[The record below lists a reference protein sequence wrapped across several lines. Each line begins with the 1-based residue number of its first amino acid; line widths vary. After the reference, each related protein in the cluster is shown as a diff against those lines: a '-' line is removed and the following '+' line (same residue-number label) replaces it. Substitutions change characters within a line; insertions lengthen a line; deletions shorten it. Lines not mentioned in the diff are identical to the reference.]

1 MKPYIFLYCEGSENK
16 IIVFN
21 KDKTGLKL
29 AKVASVKSTSSQTGT
44 EAEQVSDFNLEGMAG
59 DISFDKLDGGDFSSS
74 DSTQDSDVSG
84 INSAL
89 YGFKLSQSQF
99 IPIITEPT
107 ANYHI
112 FDGNA
117 DNDKNKLIEA
127 IIKDIQDNKGFYVS
141 NDLIDCTQINDNG
154 ILSVFIEGEIPC
166 VSIINSLAILNGRRY
181 YKIPTIKSAEISL
194 AYYVSKTTKFYPED
208 YSLIIYTGKEYS
220 KLIFLEGQ
228 KLKHI
233 GTTLDIGTQ
242 NLHTY
247 DVYFSKIL
255 LEMENGGIPRL
266 DNVILCGEDRSENL
280 VLSFYGT
287 FPEANVNELTFDSLD
302 KSLLNEEDEKE
313 LSSFSIPIACAVE
326 FFDELESD
334 HQGINILPRYIQ
346 ENQKFLQFGWHS
358 FAVLVLI
365 GVATFL
371 ITIQILSNNKELNE
385 LSKEINRL
393 NALQHQNM
401 EIIDQITP
409 LDIRIKNFSQTQTIL
424 DSATVGTEVWGNLLD
439 KVSSFTERRRNFWVT
454 KVETIDE
461 KNVKFIGYTLS
472 RRSITEFARDNNS
485 STLDKIIYEPLREN
499 SSFSYEVTFPII
511 QETNTIK

>member
-1 MKPYIFLYCEGSENK
+1 MKPYIFIYCEGSENK
-16 IIVFN
+16 IVVFN
-21 KDKTGLKL
+21 KDKNGIKLLKT
-29 AKVASVKSTSSQTGT
+29 VSVKSTSALAGT
-44 EAEQVSDFNLEGMAG
+44 EAEHVSDFNLEGMG
-59 DISFDKLDGGDFSSS
+59 EDISFDKLDSGDFSSVA
-74 DSTQDSDVSG
+74 TQDSDVSG
-84 INSAL
+84 INNAL
-89 YGFKLSQSQF
+89 FDVKLSQSQF
-99 IPIITEPT
+99 IPVITEPT

-112 FDGNA
+112 YDGQIEE
-117 DNDKNKLIEA
+117 DKNKLIEA
-127 IIKDIQDNKGFYVS
+127 ILKDIQETKGFYVS
-141 NDLIDCTQINDNG
+141 NDLIDCTRLNDNG
-154 ILSVFIEGEIPC
+154 VLSVFVEGEIAC
-166 VSIINSLAILNGRRY
+166 VGMINSLAVLNGRRY

-228 KLKHI
+228 RLKHI

-287 FPEANVNELTFDSLD
+287 FPEANVNELSFDAID

-313 LSSFSIPIACAVE
+313 LSGFSIPIASAVD
-326 FFDELESD
+326 FFDELENT
-334 HQGINILPRYIQ
+334 HKGINILPKYIQ

-358 FAVLVLI
+358 YAILPLLFA
-365 GVATFL
+365 ATFYFTVQVL
-371 ITIQILSNNKELNE
+371 FNNKELNE
-385 LSKEINRL
+385 LDGEINRL
-393 NALQHQNM
+393 KNLQQQNM

-409 LDIRIKNFSQTQTIL
+409 LDIKIKNFSQTQAIL

-439 KVSSFTERRRNFWVT
+439 KVSSFVERRRNFWVS
-454 KVETIDE
+454 KVETID
-461 KNVKFIGYTLS
+461 NGQVKFIGYTLS

-485 STLDKIIYEPLREN
+485 STLDRILYEPLRDN
-499 SSFSYEVTFPII
+499 SAFAYEVTFPVN
-511 QETNTIK
+511 QETNNIE

>member
-16 IIVFN
+16 LVVFT
-21 KDKTGLKL
+21 KDKNGVKLLKI
-29 AKVASVKSTSSQTGT
+29 ASVKSSASTGT
-44 EAEQVSDFNLEGMAG
+44 EAEQVSDFNLDDMGGE
-59 DISFDKLDGGDFSSS
+59 ISFDKLDSTDFN
-74 DSTQDSDVSG
+74 STSTETDVSG
-84 INSAL
+84 INNAL
-89 YGFKLSQSQF
+89 LDVKLNQSQF
-99 IPIITEPT
+99 IPIITEPV

-112 FDGNA
+112 YDGPVEE
-117 DNDKNKLIEA
+117 DKNKLIEA
-127 IIKDIQDNKGFYVS
+127 IITDIQNTKGYYVS
-141 NDLIDCTQINDNG
+141 DDLIDCTKLNDNG
-154 ILSVFIEGEIPC
+154 TLGVFVEGEIPC
-166 VSIINSLAILNGRRY
+166 VGIVNSLAILNGRRY

-287 FPEANVNELTFDSLD
+287 FPEANVNELSFDTID
-302 KSLLNEEDEKE
+302 KSYLNEEAEKE
-313 LSSFSIPIACAVE
+313 LSSFSIPIASAIE
-326 FFDELESD
+326 FFDELDSG
-334 HQGINILPRYIQ
+334 HKGINILPKYIQ

-358 FAVLVLI
+358 YAIFPLLFA
-365 GVATFL
+365 ATFYF
-371 ITIQILSNNKELNE
+371 TTEILSNNKETDE
-385 LSKEINRL
+385 LDREISRL
-393 NALQHQNM
+393 KILQQENM

-409 LDIRIKNFSQTQTIL
+409 LDIRIKNFSKTQAIL
-424 DSATVGTEVWGNLLD
+424 DSATAGTEIWGNLLD
-439 KVSSFTERRRNFWVT
+439 KVSSFTERRRNFWVS
-454 KVETIDE
+454 KVETIRQD
-461 KNVKFIGYTLS
+461 NVKFSGYTLS

-485 STLDKIIYEPLREN
+485 STLDKIVYEPLRDN
-499 SSFSYEVTFPII
+499 NAFTYEVTFPIE
-511 QETNTIK
+511 QEKITTK